1 MSKTKKPAQER
12 DEMRARLAAMS
23 SSSAAPGQDQAK
35 RAMTNAEEP
44 KPEAKVTPASQ
55 EQPADPVP
63 QESSASSPATRV
75 RVSKKPAV
83 RKSSGGAVQTEQ
95 PVERCSVQLYRED
108 LKRLD
113 DVEKALRKQGLVGRS
128 VSTSM
133 LMRVA
138 LAVFDETTDLSGIAQ
153 RMKELDGRGRR

>member
-23 SSSAAPGQDQAK
+23 SSAAAPGQAQAK
-35 RAMTNAEEP
+35 RAITQPDDPP
-44 KPEAKVTPASQ
+44 KEAKPSPPPREPAATTTAQ
-55 EQPADPVP
+55 EPAASP
-63 QESSASSPATRV
+63 SSKV
-75 RVSKKPAV
+75 RVVKKPAAK
-83 RKSSGGAVQTEQ
+83 KSSGGAVQGEQ

-108 LKRLD
+108 IGRLD
-113 DVEKALRKQGLVGRS
+113 AVEKALRKQGLIGRS

-133 LMRVA
+133 LVRVA
-138 LAVFDETTDLSGIAQ
+138 LAVFDDSKDLSEIAQ

>member
-23 SSSAAPGQDQAK
+23 SSTAAPGQAQAK
-35 RAMTNAEEP
+35 RAMTTAEDPTPEP
-44 KPEAKVTPASQ
+44 KPTPAP
-55 EQPADPVP
+55 EAQPASTNTQKPAAST
-63 QESSASSPATRV
+63 SSKV
-75 RVSKKPAV
+75 RVVKKPAAK
-83 RKSSGGAVQTEQ
+83 KSSGGAVQGEQ

-108 LKRLD
+108 IGRLD
-113 DVEKALRKQGLVGRS
+113 AVEKALRKQGLIGRS

-133 LMRVA
+133 LVRVA
-138 LAVFDETTDLSGIAQ
+138 LAVFDDGKDLSEIAQ